1 MKPEPRLPGEGCLIS
16 ILLSVAVLGI
26 AGWVAVEMVRAG
38 WL

>member
-1 MKPEPRLPGEGCLIS
+1 VTPERRYPGSGCLIS

-26 AGWVAVEMVRAG
+26 AGLVAVEMVRAG